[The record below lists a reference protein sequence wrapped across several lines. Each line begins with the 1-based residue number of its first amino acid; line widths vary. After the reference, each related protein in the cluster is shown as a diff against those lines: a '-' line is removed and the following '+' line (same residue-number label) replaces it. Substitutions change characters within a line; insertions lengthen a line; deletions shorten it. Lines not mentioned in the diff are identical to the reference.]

1 MNLEGRRQ
9 NVRFI
14 ELVHNAHAM
23 LRHIKRIHSAPSIQS
38 GLESPDTGFAVY
50 RQWFHGILPDGVG
63 SDWKL
68 LELLEFCEM
77 WNGVEIDTPGN
88 TVMISDSF
96 LAMK

>member
-1 MNLEGRRQ
+1 M
-9 NVRFI
+9 V
-14 ELVHNAHAM
+14 
-23 LRHIKRIHSAPSIQS
+23 RHITRIHSAPSIQS

-50 RQWFHGILPDGVG
+50 RRWFHWLFPDGAN

-68 LELLEFCEM
+68 LAFLEFCEM
-77 WNGVEIDTPGN
+77 WNGVEVDTPGT